1 MFLWRFTFSGGW
13 RQCGEVDVVKAPERT
28 WTEFAIIFGHRRPDA
43 VPPRLLCEFQGKGSV
58 LNVPSAFRRVG
69 PLVGGVL
76 QFDRARVG
84 DRQVNVDLTAR
95 GLEQR
100 EEY

>member
-1 MFLWRFTFSGGW
+1 ML
-13 RQCGEVDVVKAPERT
+13 D
-28 WTEFAIIFGHRRPDA
+28 
-43 VPPRLLCEFQGKGSV
+43 VPP
-58 LNVPSAFRRVG
+58 AFRRVG

-76 QFDRARVG
+76 QFDHARVG
-84 DRQVNVDLTAR
+84 DRQVNVDLTTW

>member
-1 MFLWRFTFSGGW
+1 M
-13 RQCGEVDVVKAPERT
+13 
-28 WTEFAIIFGHRRPDA
+28 
-43 VPPRLLCEFQGKGSV
+43 
-58 LNVPSAFRRVG
+58 LNVPPAFRRVG